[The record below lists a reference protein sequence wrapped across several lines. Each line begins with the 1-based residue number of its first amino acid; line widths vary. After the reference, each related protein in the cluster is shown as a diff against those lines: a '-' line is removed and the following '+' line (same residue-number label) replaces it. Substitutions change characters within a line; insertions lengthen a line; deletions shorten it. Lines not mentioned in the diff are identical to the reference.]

1 MHGIPVW
8 YADETTLDKLKA
20 YEVQEIVFAIP
31 SMDVNKRNVY
41 MNIIRMLDIK

>member
-1 MHGIPVW
+1 MNGIPVW

-31 SMDVNKRNVY
+31 NMDVKKKKAIADKFHLKNG
-41 MNIIRMLDIK
+41 